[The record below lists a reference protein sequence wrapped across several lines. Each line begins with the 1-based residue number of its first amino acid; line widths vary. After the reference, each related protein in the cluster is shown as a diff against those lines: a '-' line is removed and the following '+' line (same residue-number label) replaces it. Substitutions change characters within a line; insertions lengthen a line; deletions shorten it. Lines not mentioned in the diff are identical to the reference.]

1 MVIKCLKSIKDEM
14 ETEDRFFKIGC
25 MVCSSL
31 SIIKEI
37 VNFVRSEP
45 NTEGRDAPSR
55 TDNTIVRLVTGAITY
70 IAGNLKTKRV
80 NQKLNRILRM
90 LKEHKKTSLEMA
102 KNLQPLELEIQS
114 IEEKIK
120 QFEQSQTNS
129 ADLKEVRQTLNQIMT
144 QIQRKNKID
153 LVTFS
158 SSSIDGEC
166 ALRKFLVSLQALRSG
181 FETPPKESMLEDVEK
196 FTDLYSLTMNATD
209 LLDKGR
215 LCKEARLL
223 DDIIKEMEDE
233 YEQLDENFNAYLKFI
248 DNNS

>member
-1 MVIKCLKSIKDEM
+1 
-14 ETEDRFFKIGC
+14 
-25 MVCSSL
+25 
-31 SIIKEI
+31 
-37 VNFVRSEP
+37 
-45 NTEGRDAPSR
+45 
-55 TDNTIVRLVTGAITY
+55 
-70 IAGNLKTKRV
+70 
-80 NQKLNRILRM
+80 
-90 LKEHKKTSLEMA
+90 MA

-129 ADLKEVRQTLNQIMT
+129 ADLKEVRQTLNQIIT